1 MRKGITMRVIK
12 RVIIVFV
19 TVLCVGFIFSDV
31 TTVEA
36 AKKPKA
42 RVTNVSGKVSGKKNI
57 KITFKKDKK
66 AKKYGIKKYKVK
78 LTQYNYIE
86 KTNKWKKGKVTY
98 KIISAYKGK
107 KLKNT
112 VSVTVKNKKVSN
124 SVAYKVQVASA
135 NKNGVTKTS
144 YTTSKEIGCFHDWLW
159 ESKTHQ
165 EEKKAAI
172 TEKTEEFKCDGCGMT
187 GTLAEISSHT
197 TTYGSRRADEF
208 NNYVKAFCQE
218 NNLNY
223 STFDLDSYV
232 AISHENRLKFEN
244 YVISYMN
251 NKYGYATKLY
261 TSSSLPEGLGVATGC
276 TSATTTGKYI
286 EVEVS
291 PAEYK
296 TVTKQVGMCQ
306 HCNKEWIKD

>member
-86 KTNKWKKGKVTY
+86 KINKWKKGKVTY
-98 KIISAYKGK
+98 KIVSAYKGK

-159 ESKTHQ
+159 ESKTH
-165 EEKKAAI
+165 EVEVKAAV

-187 GTLAEISSHT
+187 GDIDKISNHT
-197 TTYGSRRADEF
+197 SSYGSKLADEYLTIKNKF
-208 NNYVKAFCQE
+208 LQE
-218 NNLNY
+218 NDLSESELLNSEGNLVNNIIGCKFVNY
-223 STFDLDSYV
+223 CIT
-232 AISHENRLKFEN
+232 
-244 YVISYMN
+244 YMN
-251 NKYGYATKLY
+251 NKYGYTTKTYSQSEYNALNGAVWGCSGA
-261 TSSSLPEGLGVATGC
+261 SSTGN
-276 TSATTTGKYI
+276 YI

-296 TVTKQVGMCQ
+296 TVTKQVGTCQ
-306 HCNKEWIKD
+306 HCNKEWIKG

>member
-1 MRKGITMRVIK
+1 MKTIK
-12 RVIIVFV
+12 RVFIVFV

-31 TTVEA
+31 ITVEA

-98 KIISAYKGK
+98 KIVSAYKGK

-112 VSVTVKNKKVSN
+112 VTVTVKNKKVGN
-124 SVAYKVQVASA
+124 KVAYKVQVASA

-144 YTTSKEIGCFHDWLW
+144 YTTSKEVGCFHDWLW
-159 ESKTHQ
+159 ESKTH
-165 EEKKAAI
+165 EVEVKAAV
-172 TEKTEEFKCDGCGMT
+172 TEKVPEYKCNGCGMT
-187 GTLAEISSHT
+187 ADLSNMSNHT
-197 TTYGSRRADEF
+197 TTYGSKLGDEYITIENKF
-208 NNYVKAFCQE
+208 LQE
-218 NNLNY
+218 NNLSFSDLYDENENFVSNEIGCKFVNY
-223 STFDLDSYV
+223 CIT
-232 AISHENRLKFEN
+232 
-244 YVISYMN
+244 YMN
-251 NKYGYATKLY
+251 NKYGYTTKTYSQSAYNALN
-261 TSSSLPEGLGVATGC
+261 GAVWGC
-276 TSATTTGKYI
+276 KTATTTGNYI

-296 TVTKQVGMCQ
+296 TVTKQVGTCQ
-306 HCNKEWIKD
+306 RCNKEWIKD

>member
-1 MRKGITMRVIK
+1 MRATKSAF
-12 RVIIVFV
+12 IILV

-98 KIISAYKGK
+98 KTVSAYKGK

-124 SVAYKVQVASA
+124 KVAYKVQVASA

-159 ESKTHQ
+159 ESKTH
-165 EEKKAAI
+165 EVEVKAAV
-172 TEKTEEFKCDGCGMT
+172 TEKVTENKCDGCGMT
-187 GTLAEISSHT
+187 GTLKVVSEHC
-197 TTYGSRRADEF
+197 TTYTTRRSDEYY
-208 NNYVKAFCQE
+208 NYLKAFCQD

-223 STFDLDSYV
+223 STFDLDSY
-232 AISHENRLKFEN
+232 ITDDSNRLKFEN
-244 YVISYMN
+244 YVISYLN
-251 NKYGYATKLY
+251 KKYGYTTRLY
-261 TSSSLPEGLGVATGC
+261 TASTLPAPGVVTGC
-276 TSATTTGKYI
+276 TGASSTGNYI
-286 EVEVS
+286 EVEIS
-291 PAEYK
+291 PAEYQ
-296 TVTKQVGMCQ
+296 TVTKQVGTCQ

>member
-1 MRKGITMRVIK
+1 MRAIK
-12 RVIIVFV
+12 KALIVFV

-42 RVTNVSGKVSGKKNI
+42 RVTKVTAKVSGKKNI

-78 LTQYNYIE
+78 LTQYNHVE

-98 KIISAYKGK
+98 KTVSAYKGK
-107 KLKNT
+107 KIKNT

-124 SVAYKVQVASA
+124 AVAYKVQVASA

-165 EEKKAAI
+165 EEKKAAV

-187 GTLAEISSHT
+187 GDIDKISNHT
-197 TTYGSRRADEF
+197 TTYGSRRAEEYITIENKF
-208 NNYVKAFCQE
+208 LQE
-218 NNLNY
+218 NNLSFSDLYDENENFVNNTIGCKFVNY
-223 STFDLDSYV
+223 
-232 AISHENRLKFEN
+232 I
-244 YVISYMN
+244 ISYLN
-251 NKYGYATKLY
+251 TKYGYTTKTY
-261 TSSSLPEGLGVATGC
+261 TQEEYNALNGSTWGCSGASSTGN
-276 TSATTTGKYI
+276 YI

-291 PAEYK
+291 PAEYQ
-296 TVTKQVGMCQ
+296 TVTKQVGTCQ